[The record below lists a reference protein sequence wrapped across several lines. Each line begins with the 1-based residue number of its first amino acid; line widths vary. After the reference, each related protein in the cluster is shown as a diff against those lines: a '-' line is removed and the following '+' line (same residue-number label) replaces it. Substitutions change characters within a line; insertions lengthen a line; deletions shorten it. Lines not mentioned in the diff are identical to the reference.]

1 MVPVTRR
8 DFLRQMSAGG
18 VAIAAGGIGS
28 IATAQEVLK
37 VGIVY
42 VSPVAEIGWTKT
54 HDLGRRAMEAA
65 FPGRITTTAVENVS
79 QAADAERVFRDLA
92 QQGHKLI
99 FGTSF
104 SHGTPLLKVA
114 RAMPGSVF
122 EHCSGIKTASNL
134 GVFEARYYE
143 GTYLAGIVA
152 AKMSKSNVIGF
163 IGGFPV
169 PDVVGSVNALALGAR
184 SINPSITCKTLWLN
198 SWYDPGRE
206 RDAAKTL
213 ISQGCDVVISMTDTA
228 TTVQVGEE
236 NNVWTIGYASDMSKY
251 GPKKHL
257 TSYVVDW
264 SSYYVNAAREVLEG
278 KWSAKQRWDGLKAG
292 VVKMAPYNSAIPKD
306 VVALVNQKQQLIING
321 TLHPFAGPINDQSGK
336 QRVAKGAVMADKD
349 IKGFNWLVEGIVGNS
364 IS

>member
-1 MVPVTRR
+1 
-8 DFLRQMSAGG
+8 
-18 VAIAAGGIGS
+18 
-28 IATAQEVLK
+28 
-37 VGIVY
+37 
-42 VSPVAEIGWTKT
+42 
-54 HDLGRRAMEAA
+54 
-65 FPGRITTTAVENVS
+65 
-79 QAADAERVFRDLA
+79 
-92 QQGHKLI
+92 
-99 FGTSF
+99 
-104 SHGTPLLKVA
+104 
-114 RAMPGSVF
+114 
-122 EHCSGIKTASNL
+122 
-134 GVFEARYYE
+134 
-143 GTYLAGIVA
+143 
-152 AKMSKSNVIGF
+152 
-163 IGGFPV
+163 
-169 PDVVGSVNALALGAR
+169 
-184 SINPSITCKTLWLN
+184 
-198 SWYDPGRE
+198 
-206 RDAAKTL
+206 
-213 ISQGCDVVISMTDTA
+213 MTDTA

-306 VVALVNQKQQLIING
+306 VVALVNQKQQQIING